1 MWDCLK
7 QFLYENTLGTA
18 EERINVL
25 ENRSGEI
32 IQNVDK
38 RHNGWKYKGGLFIN
52 IWLIPEENEVLN
64 R

>member
-38 RHNGWKYKGGLFIN
+38 RHNG
-52 IWLIPEENEVLN
+52 
-64 R
+64 